1 MRRVGFLFIL
11 MGLWATSALRGANPD
26 DIEFKIRFVGDKS
39 FFHIGEPIE
48 IESSYSTKIEKKY
61 LGSWTSPSPELEV
74 VTPILTQTDGVLDLR
89 AVRDYMGFAGSIL
102 SSTGFLGSQPV
113 TQRLELGDWYRFQKP
128 GHYAVTIRSVEVS
141 RAKEAE
147 EGGGREPLSL
157 ESNPLE
163 FDVVAPDPAWNVSEL
178 AEIERMLGNKE
189 DPGERERSLHRLV
202 LLDTPPSIRKLVQ
215 LYLSKVDAADNS
227 GYVVDHGLRES
238 SQIDVIIPLLEAAL
252 SDPLVQPREGLTDLL
267 AGLQVRKELGV
278 LPPRP
283 QDASGLKEWKNLYDA
298 RTKVFQEYLAR
309 ANALMLR
316 SIELRTGPARAAAI
330 YQTWFTAERQ
340 NVSKPVAPD
349 LLSRL
354 RAEVL
359 ATALELG
366 PGERVQVLYSMW
378 PSEPHGLLKPIVLS
392 LAESR
397 RKEDSFSID
406 EGYKFW
412 CEAWPQECSRAI
424 LSDAIHPGTPTSKNA
439 VFLMAESEHPELDEI
454 LNARLKDP
462 GMLQDSWESQRAAA
476 IILRAGSRKLRPAVD
491 EFLDKYLAQP
501 TYGCETEGYLIG
513 YLFRAALADAAKRFA
528 EETGSGNH
536 PCASQLLR
544 TLDTVRYSDE
554 LIPLAAKA
562 LNSGDLGSAGMAAT
576 FLGLRGPATV
586 ESALWQRLDTL
597 RAEWRERAAEL
608 RGADTGIL
616 DGGVREQAPQ
626 LERARTVQLEQ
637 ALVSALVRSANWKLT
652 PGDQER
658 LKEGCLTEKCRDF
671 ADGKMSLGF

>member
-11 MGLWATSALRGANPD
+11 VGLWATSALSGANPD

-39 FFHIGEPIE
+39 SFHIGEPIE
-48 IESSYSTKIEKKY
+48 IEISYSTKIEKKY
-61 LGSWTSPSPELEV
+61 LGSWTAPSPGLEG
-74 VTPILTQTDGVLDLR
+74 VTPTLTRTDGVLDLR

-102 SSTGFLGSQPV
+102 SSIGFLGSEPV

-128 GHYAVTIRSVEVS
+128 GHYAVMIRSGEVS
-141 RAKEAE
+141 RAKGAE
-147 EGGGREPLSL
+147 EGGGREHLSL

-163 FDVVAPDPAWNVSEL
+163 FDVVATDPAWSMSEL
-178 AEIERMLGNKE
+178 AEIERMLENKE
-189 DPGERERSLHRLV
+189 DQVEPYRALHRLI
-202 LLDTPPSIRKLVQ
+202 LLDTPPSVRKLVQ
-215 LYLSKVDAADNS
+215 LYLSKAGVTENS
-227 GYVVDHGLRES
+227 GDVVYRGLRES
-238 SQIDVIIPLLEAAL
+238 SQVDVIIPLLEVAL
-252 SDPLVQPREGLTDLL
+252 SDPQVEPREGITDLL

-283 QDASGLKEWKNLYDA
+283 QDPAGQTEWKDRYDA
-298 RTKVFQEYLAR
+298 RTKVFQEYLAK
-309 ANALMLR
+309 ANALVLQ
-316 SIELRTGPARAAAI
+316 SIERRSGPERAGAI
-330 YQTWFTAERQ
+330 YQAWFTAERQ
-340 NVSKPVAPD
+340 NASKPVEPGI
-349 LLSRL
+349 LSRL
-354 RAEVL
+354 RSDVL
-359 ATALELG
+359 SSALGLG
-366 PGERVQVLYSMW
+366 PGERVQILYSMW
-378 PSEPHGLLKPIVLS
+378 PRQPHGELRFIVMS

-397 RKEDSFSID
+397 RKEDSFYID

-412 CEAWPQECSRAI
+412 CEAWPQECSTAI

-454 LNARLKDP
+454 LSARLNDP

-491 EFLDKYLAQP
+491 EFLDKYVAQP
-501 TYGCETEGYLIG
+501 RYGCEIEGYLIG
-513 YLFRAALADAAKRFA
+513 YLFRTALADATKRFA
-528 EETGSGNH
+528 EEIGSGNH

-554 LIPLAAKA
+554 LIPLATKA
-562 LNSGDLGSAGMAAT
+562 LDSGDLGSAAMAAT

-586 ESALWQRLDTL
+586 ESALWQRLGTL
-597 RAEWRERAAEL
+597 REKWRERAAEL

-616 DGGVREQAPQ
+616 DGGVREQAAQ

-637 ALVSALVRSANWKLT
+637 ALVSALVRGANWKLT
-652 PGDQER
+652 TGEPDR
-658 LKEGCLTEKCRDF
+658 LREGCLTEKCRDI

>member
-1 MRRVGFLFIL
+1 
-11 MGLWATSALRGANPD
+11 
-26 DIEFKIRFVGDKS
+26 
-39 FFHIGEPIE
+39 
-48 IESSYSTKIEKKY
+48 
-61 LGSWTSPSPELEV
+61 
-74 VTPILTQTDGVLDLR
+74 
-89 AVRDYMGFAGSIL
+89 
-102 SSTGFLGSQPV
+102 
-113 TQRLELGDWYRFQKP
+113 
-128 GHYAVTIRSVEVS
+128 
-141 RAKEAE
+141 
-147 EGGGREPLSL
+147 
-157 ESNPLE
+157 
-163 FDVVAPDPAWNVSEL
+163 
-178 AEIERMLGNKE
+178 
-189 DPGERERSLHRLV
+189 
-202 LLDTPPSIRKLVQ
+202 
-215 LYLSKVDAADNS
+215 
-227 GYVVDHGLRES
+227 
-238 SQIDVIIPLLEAAL
+238 
-252 SDPLVQPREGLTDLL
+252 LTDLL

-397 RKEDSFSID
+397 RREDSFSID

-491 EFLDKYLAQP
+491 EFLDKYSAQP

-513 YLFRAALADAAKRFA
+513 YLFRTALADAAKRFA

-576 FLGLRGPATV
+576 FLGFRGPATV

>member
-1 MRRVGFLFIL
+1 MRRVGFLLIL
-11 MGLWATSALRGANPD
+11 VGLCATPVLSGTNPP

-39 FFHIGEPIE
+39 FFNIGEPIE
-48 IESSYSTKIEKKY
+48 IEISYSTQSEKKY
-61 LGSWTSPSPELEV
+61 LGGWTSPSPGLEG
-74 VTPILTQTDGVLDLR
+74 VTPTLAPTDGVLDLR
-89 AVRDYMGFAGSIL
+89 SVRDYMGFAGSIL

-113 TQRLELGDWYRFQKP
+113 TQRLDLGDWYRFQKP
-128 GHYAVTIRSVEVS
+128 GHYVVTVQSGEVS
-141 RAKEAE
+141 RAKAAE
-147 EGGGREPLSL
+147 EGGGRGPLSL

-163 FDVVAPDPAWNVSEL
+163 FDVGAADPAWSMSEL
-178 AEIERMLGNKE
+178 AEIERVLGSQE
-189 DPGERERSLHRLV
+189 DPGEREHALHRLV

-215 LYLSKVDAADNS
+215 LYLSKADAVDNS
-227 GYVVDHGLRES
+227 GYVVDRGLRES

-267 AGLQVRKELGV
+267 AGLQVRKELGA

-283 QDASGLKEWKNLYDA
+283 QDGSALKEWKNLYDA
-298 RTKVFQEYLAR
+298 RTKVLQEYLAR

-340 NVSKPVAPD
+340 NVSKPVAPE

-354 RAEVL
+354 RSEVL

-366 PGERVQVLYSMW
+366 PGERVQVLYLMW
-378 PSEPHGLLKPIVLS
+378 PRQPHSLLKPIVVS

-406 EGYKFW
+406 DGYKFW
-412 CEAWPQECSRAI
+412 CEGWPQECSSAI
-424 LSDAIHPGTPTSKNA
+424 LSDAIHFGTPTSKNA
-439 VFLMAESEHPELDEI
+439 VFLIAELEHPELDEI

-462 GMLQDSWESQRAAA
+462 GMLQDSWESQRVAA

-491 EFLDKYLAQP
+491 EFLDTYVAQP
-501 TYGCETEGYLIG
+501 RYGCEIQGYLIG
-513 YLFRAALADAAKRFA
+513 YLFRTALADATKRFT

-576 FLGLRGPATV
+576 FLGFRGPATV

-597 RAEWRERAAEL
+597 REEWRERAAEL

-616 DGGVREQAPQ
+616 DGGVREQAAQ

-652 PGDQER
+652 PGEQER